1 MTGGRRRHADERVR
15 IPRAERVEAMRLR
28 LLEAVIWCIADKGYA
43 ATSTNDVVRR
53 AKVSRG
59 ALAHHFPTKAALV
72 NAAAGQLVDKRAAD
86 FESRM
91 ARLDPKDRT
100 PLAALDIL
108 WSFYEQPECRAL
120 MELSIAARHDSELR
134 ALMSNWDDVY
144 SEVLLKSAGEV
155 IPEMA
160 AKPHAAVLLRTVTA
174 VYDGL
179 GLYDM
184 TQQAQRERVAEVR
197 TFFIAM
203 LTQLDPSMGSPI
215 PGTGPDHD

>member
-1 MTGGRRRHADERVR
+1 
-15 IPRAERVEAMRLR
+15 MRLR
-28 LLEAVIWCIADKGYA
+28 LMEAVIWCIADKGYA

-72 NAAAGQLVDKRAAD
+72 NAAAGHLVGKRAAD
-86 FESRM
+86 FQSRM
-91 ARLDPKDRT
+91 ALLDPNDRT

-134 ALMSNWDDVY
+134 ALMTNWDEVY
-144 SEVLLKSAGEV
+144 GKVLLKSASET
-155 IPEMA
+155 IPELV
-160 AKPHAAVLLRTVTA
+160 AKPHAAVLFRTVTA
-174 VYDGL
+174 LYDGL

-184 TQQAQRERVAEVR
+184 TQQAQRDRLAEVR
-197 TFFIAM
+197 AFFIAM
-203 LTQLDPSMGSPI
+203 LTRLDPAMGRGMSER
-215 PGTGPDHD
+215 GPEND

>member
-1 MTGGRRRHADERVR
+1 
-15 IPRAERVEAMRLR
+15 MRLR
-28 LLEAVIWCIADKGYA
+28 LLEATIWCIVDKGYA

-59 ALAHHFPTKAALV
+59 ALAHHFPTKATLV
-72 NAAAGQLVDKRAAD
+72 NAAANHLVAKRAAD

-91 ARLDPKDRT
+91 AQLDPEDRT
-100 PLAALDIL
+100 PTAALDIL

-134 ALMSNWDDVY
+134 ALMVTWDDAFG
-144 SEVLLKSAGEV
+144 EVLLQSATETF
-155 IPEMA
+155 PEMA
-160 AKPHAAVLLRTVTA
+160 AAPFASVLLRTVTA

-184 TQQAQRERVAEVR
+184 TQEAQRTRASEVR
-197 TFFIAM
+197 AFFIAM
-203 LTQLDPSMGSPI
+203 LTQLDPLNRE
-215 PGTGPDHD
+215 PDSQNRT

>member
-1 MTGGRRRHADERVR
+1 MTRARRRHADERVR

-28 LLEAVIWCIADKGYA
+28 LMEAVIWCIADKGYA

-72 NAAAGQLVDKRAAD
+72 NAAAGHLVDKRAAD
-86 FESRM
+86 FESQM
-91 ARLDPKDRT
+91 ARLDPEDRT

-134 ALMSNWDDVY
+134 ALMANWDDVY
-144 SEVLLKSAGEV
+144 GEILLKSAGDV
-155 IPEMA
+155 IPDLA

-197 TFFIAM
+197 AFFTAM
-203 LTQLDPSMGSPI
+203 LTQLEPAMGSGI
-215 PGTGPDHD
+215 SERGHDHD

>member
-1 MTGGRRRHADERVR
+1 MVSARTRTQRSDERIR

-28 LLEAVIWCIADKGYA
+28 LLEATLWCIVDKGYSG
-43 ATSTNDVVRR
+43 TSTNDVVRR

-72 NAAAGQLVDKRAAD
+72 NAAASHLVAKRALD

-91 ARLDPKDRT
+91 ARLDADKRT
-100 PLAALDIL
+100 PAAALDIL

-134 ALMSNWDDVY
+134 ALMSTWDDTY
-144 SEVLLKSAGEV
+144 IELLRTSATEFV
-155 IPEMA
+155 PDIA
-160 AKPHAAVLLRTVTA
+160 TNPHASVLLRTITA
-174 VYDGL
+174 LYDGL

-184 TQQAQRERVAEVR
+184 AQADHRDKVAAVR
-197 TFFIAM
+197 TFFLAM
-203 LTQLDPSMGSPI
+203 LTQLEPTFGD
-215 PGTGPDHD
+215 TRD

>member
-1 MTGGRRRHADERVR
+1 MTRARRRHADERVR

-28 LLEAVIWCIADKGYA
+28 LLEAVIWCIVDKGYA

-72 NAAAGQLVDKRAAD
+72 NAAASHLVAKRAVD
-86 FESRM
+86 FESRL
-91 ARLDPKDRT
+91 AQLDPKDRT
-100 PLAALDIL
+100 PAAALDIL

-120 MELSIAARHDSELR
+120 LELSIAARHDSELR
-134 ALMSNWDDVY
+134 ALMSTWDDTY
-144 SEVLLKSAGEV
+144 SEVLLKSAGEAF
-155 IPEMA
+155 PEMA
-160 AKPHAAVLLRTVTA
+160 AAPFAGVLLRTVTA

-184 TQQAQRERVAEVR
+184 TQEAQRARASEVR
-197 TFFIAM
+197 AFFIAM
-203 LTQLDPSMGSPI
+203 LTQLDPTVENPT

>member
-1 MTGGRRRHADERVR
+1 MAGARRRHSEERVR

-28 LLEAVIWCIADKGYA
+28 LMEAVIWCIADKGYA

-72 NAAAGQLVDKRAAD
+72 NAAAGHLVDKRAAD

-91 ARLDPKDRT
+91 AHLDPNDRT

-120 MELSIAARHDSELR
+120 MEEWNGTAARTSRPRIDRRRNARRLSGG
-134 ALMSNWDDVY
+134 
-144 SEVLLKSAGEV
+144 SAG
-155 IPEMA
+155 PT
-160 AKPHAAVLLRTVTA
+160 PGGRSTRTHGA
-174 VYDGL
+174 PPL
-179 GLYDM
+179 
-184 TQQAQRERVAEVR
+184 
-197 TFFIAM
+197 
-203 LTQLDPSMGSPI
+203 
-215 PGTGPDHD
+215 PGTGATPGRSGGRWHG